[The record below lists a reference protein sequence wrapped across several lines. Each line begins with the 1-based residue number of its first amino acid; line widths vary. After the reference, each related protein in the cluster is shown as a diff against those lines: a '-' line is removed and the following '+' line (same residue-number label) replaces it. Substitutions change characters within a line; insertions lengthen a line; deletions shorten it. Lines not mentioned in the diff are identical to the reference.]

1 MDEIWKNNSVRLC
14 GTLAA
19 PPSLSHVSKNEEFYT
34 FPLEVER
41 LSGNADIINI
51 IARRA
56 LLEASPLG
64 SGSMLRVLGEL
75 RTFNNKTGSGSRLV
89 ITVFAKQIEQCDAP
103 YENSVHLQGSL
114 CKPPNL
120 RRTPMGRDIC
130 DIILAVGRR
139 YGRSDYLPCIL
150 WGKLAMEAAHW
161 HVGEPV
167 VLDGR
172 IQSRK
177 YIKLAEGAATERTAY
192 EVSAVTAQRE
202 EACVQTENE

>member
-19 PPSLSHVSKNEEFYT
+19 PPSLSHVSKDEEFFT

-41 LSGNADIINI
+41 LSGNADTINVI
-51 IARRA
+51 VRRA
-56 LLEASPLG
+56 LLEEQALN
-64 SGSMLRVLGEL
+64 SGTMLRVLGEL
-75 RTFNNKTGSGSRLV
+75 RTFNNKSGSGSRLV
-89 ITVFAKQIEQCDAP
+89 ITAFAKQIEQCDAP
-103 YENSVHLQGSL
+103 YENSVHLQGTL

-130 DIILAVGRR
+130 DMILAVGRR

-161 HVGEPV
+161 CVGEAV
-167 VLDGR
+167 ILDGR

-177 YIKLAEGAATERTAY
+177 YIKLENGLATERTAY
-192 EVSAVTAQRE
+192 EVSAVSAQRE
-202 EACVQTENE
+202 EDERIESE